1 MRDDSGMDWSDEGV
15 NLGLEQERG
24 VIGRAVRVA
33 RDTLLFDAAPGIR
46 HRTGSVFRSLFAGQ
60 SAIVIA
66 DRNTFQAAGRDVEA
80 SLERDGVALRE
91 AFVFGPHV
99 HADIE
104 CVEELER
111 ILRPIPAIPVAVG
124 SGTLNDLTKLA
135 AHRVNR
141 PYMVVGTAASMDG
154 YAAYGASI
162 LKDGSKETMECPA
175 PRAVLADLEVIC
187 RAPGGLN
194 PSGYGDLLA
203 KIPAGADWMLA
214 DAAGAESIVKPV
226 WDTVQALLR
235 SWVGAPAAIPAGE
248 PAPLAHLLNGLVMS
262 GLAMQEMLN
271 SRPASGAE
279 HQFSHLWDMQR
290 HTYQG
295 EAPSHG
301 FKVGIGTL
309 ASIALF
315 EDLLARDI
323 GHLDVDRAVEAWPS
337 LKAHGKRIM
346 ELFGPGG
353 LARRATEETRAK
365 YAAGDALRAQ
375 LTRLRDGW
383 DELSSR
389 LKTQLIPFHETR
401 TMLAKAGCPCDPEQ
415 IGISRAR
422 LRLAYEQCCYL
433 RRRFTVLDVVHRMGF
448 LPSALDGLF
457 GAGGAWFE
465 RAEAAE

>member
-1 MRDDSGMDWSDEGV
+1 MAIA
-15 NLGLEQERG
+15 LEQERA
-24 VIGRAVRVA
+24 VIARAVRVA
-33 RDTLLFDAAPGIR
+33 RDTRLFEAEPGIR
-46 HRTGSVFRSLFAGQ
+46 HRAGSVFRELFGGE
-60 SAIVIA
+60 SAVVIA
-66 DRNTFQAAGRDVEA
+66 DGNTFKAAGRDVQT
-80 SLERDGVALRE
+80 SFEREGVAQQ
-91 AFVFGPHV
+91 APFIFGPHV

-111 ILRPIPAIPVAVG
+111 FLGSVHAIPVAVG

-135 AHRVNR
+135 AHRLNR

-162 LKDGSKETMECPA
+162 LKDGSKETMLCPA

-187 RAPGGLN
+187 AAPAGLN

-214 DAAGAESIVKPV
+214 DAAGVEPIVRPV

-235 SWVGAPAAIPAGE
+235 SWVGSPAAIPAGE

-262 GLAMQEMLN
+262 GLAMQEVLN

-279 HQFSHLWDMQR
+279 HQFSHLWDMQG
-290 HTYQG
+290 HTHRG

-323 GHLDVDRAVEAWPS
+323 GRLDVDRAVEMWPS
-337 LKAHGKRIM
+337 LEAHSKRVK

-353 LARRATEETRAK
+353 LARRAEEETKAK
-365 YAAGDALRAQ
+365 YAEGDALRKQ
-375 LTRLRDGW
+375 LTRLRDSWG
-383 DELSSR
+383 ELR
-389 LKTQLIPFHETR
+389 PRIGEQLIPFRDARE
-401 TMLAKAGCPCDPEQ
+401 MLAKAGCPCEPEQ

-433 RRRFTVLDVVHRMGF
+433 RRRFTVLDVAHRMGV
-448 LPSALDGLF
+448 LPSALDHLF
-457 GAGGAWFE
+457 GPRGAW
-465 RAEAAE
+465 RPVAEASE